1 MRLLIS
7 YSPSQ
12 HLAPNNSFK
21 PTPHR
26 GGLTQALDVF
36 GDFMNDSRIL
46 AARLEDLAKLASIA
60 ETDFEKAAVYAATRA
75 IVAQFEESEDE
86 FDGYLL
92 EKITAA
98 AWHINAAIGY
108 DIDNGQEIGRAH
120 V

>member
-1 MRLLIS
+1 
-7 YSPSQ
+7 
-12 HLAPNNSFK
+12 
-21 PTPHR
+21 
-26 GGLTQALDVF
+26 
-36 GDFMNDSRIL
+36 MNDSRIL

-75 IVAQFEESEDE
+75 IVAQFEESQDE

-108 DIDNGQEIGRAH
+108 DIDNSQDRSHHISSANGEINTLKRLVRKGE
-120 V
+120 